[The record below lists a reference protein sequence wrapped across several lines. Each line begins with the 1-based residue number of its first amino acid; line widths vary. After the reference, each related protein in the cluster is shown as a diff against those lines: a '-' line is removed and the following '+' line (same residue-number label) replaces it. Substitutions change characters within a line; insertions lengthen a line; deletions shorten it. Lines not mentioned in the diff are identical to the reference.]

1 MKLNR
6 TNKGMKINA
15 MLVVIVM
22 MAMMMMMMMMMM
34 MVELASPLCVVNQA
48 GCTAC
53 NGEPPNAWLAQLI
66 IRSLQG
72 HVLHAEVDSILQ
84 LVKPLFVP
92 IALEIIAIL
101 VEQPQLLLAK
111 LVKPTMAFMQ
121 ARGLSAPVER
131 QAP

>member
-22 MAMMMMMMMMMM
+22 MAMMAMMMM

-53 NGEPPNAWLAQLI
+53 NGEPPNARLAQLI

-101 VEQPQLLLAK
+101 VDQPQLLLAK

-121 ARGLSAPVER
+121 ARVLSAPVER

>member
-22 MAMMMMMMMMMM
+22 MAMMMM

-53 NGEPPNAWLAQLI
+53 NGEPPNARLAQLI

>member
-22 MAMMMMMMMMMM
+22 MAMMMMM

-53 NGEPPNAWLAQLI
+53 NGEPPNARLAQLI

>member
-22 MAMMMMMMMMMM
+22 MAMMMM

-53 NGEPPNAWLAQLI
+53 NGEPPNARLAQLI

-92 IALEIIAIL
+92 IALELIAIL

>member
-22 MAMMMMMMMMMM
+22 MAMMMM

>member
-1 MKLNR
+1 
-6 TNKGMKINA
+6 MKINA

-22 MAMMMMMMMMMM
+22 MAMMMMMM

-53 NGEPPNAWLAQLI
+53 NGEPPNARLAQLI

>member
-22 MAMMMMMMMMMM
+22 MAMMMMM

-72 HVLHAEVDSILQ
+72 HVLHAEVDSTLQ

>member
-22 MAMMMMMMMMMM
+22 MAMMMMM

>member
-22 MAMMMMMMMMMM
+22 MAMMMMMMM